1 MCTPEI
7 LAFLGTGTAAVAA
20 TETTAA
26 IASSAGL
33 FGAKEVFSLGATLST
48 LGTVAAVGGAAM
60 AAQQNIANLEYQ
72 TSMANYN
79 ATVAE
84 NNALASEFAAQH
96 EAEVFKDRFRRLRA
110 SLGPK
115 YALAGVVINRDTP
128 LAVDIAMA
136 EQGALEEFAILYS
149 GKVRSGAA
157 RQAAIGQK
165 YAAVNYASMVRPTAT
180 AGALGAGTSLLSGL
194 GARFG

>member
-1 MCTPEI
+1 MCTPAI
-7 LAFLGTGTAAVAA
+7 LAFLGTGAAATGVGTSAAVAA
-20 TETTAA
+20 T
-26 IASSAGL
+26 SGL
-33 FGAKEVFSLGATLST
+33 FGSGGVFSLGATMTT
-48 LGTVAAVGGAAM
+48 LGTIGAVGGLGM

-79 ATVAE
+79 VKVAE

-96 EAEVFKDRFRRLRA
+96 EAEVFEDRFRRLQA
-110 SLGPK
+110 SQGPK
-115 YALAGVVINRDTP
+115 YAAAGVLINQDTP
-128 LAVDIAMA
+128 LAVDIDTAK
-136 EQGALEEFAILYS
+136 QGALEKLAILYS